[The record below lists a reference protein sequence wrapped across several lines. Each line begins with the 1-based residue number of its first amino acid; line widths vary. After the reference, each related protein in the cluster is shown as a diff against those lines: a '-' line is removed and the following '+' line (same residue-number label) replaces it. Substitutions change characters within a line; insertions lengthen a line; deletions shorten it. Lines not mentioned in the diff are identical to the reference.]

1 MLILKNSLST
11 DDGFLDVGWM
21 SEKMDLSEFDLDS
34 LIGSY
39 SSEESPSS
47 PNSLLTSFDSP
58 MEMNLESLDTN
69 IPALHDSRELGLFVP
84 SIHSLPLECPA
95 PRAAEAKKTE
105 ETLHQE
111 VILKSEPPSPVP
123 SPPSP
128 VFTLE
133 LASDIDLPETKKV
146 AASLAATIIPDPSS
160 IQTTSPIVLS
170 VPSSAHFVMVL
181 TNKNEPPLVSLPD
194 QSIKSSPPSSDS
206 ESDSGI
212 ESIGSSPI
220 HLHSPPP
227 DSSPSAGSSR
237 TKPYSKQEPKVA
249 SSPAVKT
256 LKVKSTSGAPRV
268 VEKKLKKMEQNK
280 TAATR
285 YRQKKRFEQELL
297 STELQGLE
305 KRNRELTEKA
315 DSINREIQYLKDLME
330 EVRKHRRG
338 KTSPVVQ

>member
-1 MLILKNSLST
+1 
-11 DDGFLDVGWM
+11 M
-21 SEKMDLSEFDLDS
+21 SEEMDQSEFDLAS
-34 LIGSY
+34 LISPY

-58 MEMNLESLDTN
+58 MEMDLDSLDTN
-69 IPALHDSRELGLFVP
+69 IPALHDSLELGLPLP
-84 SIHSLPLECPA
+84 SIHSLPLERPA
-95 PRAAEAKKTE
+95 PGAAESKKTE
-105 ETLHQE
+105 ETPHQE
-111 VILKSEPPSPVP
+111 VILKSEAPSPASSP
-123 SPPSP
+123 SPPLPS
-128 VFTLE
+128 FTLE
-133 LASDIDLPETKKV
+133 FASEVDLPETKKV
-146 AASLAATIIPDPSS
+146 AASLAAAIIPDPSS

-170 VPSSAHFVMVL
+170 VPSSGHFVVVL
-181 TNKNEPPLVSLPD
+181 TNKNEPHLVSLPD

-212 ESIGSSPI
+212 ESMDSSPT

-227 DSSPSAGSSR
+227 NSSPSAGSSR
-237 TKPYSKQEPKVA
+237 TKPYSKPEPNAA

-256 LKVKSTSGAPRV
+256 PKVKSTSGAPRV

-305 KRNRELTEKA
+305 KRNHELTEKA